1 MKKAIKLLL
10 IVISVLSGVYWFSW
24 MYRYEVVS
32 GDDPFIYALDRWSG
46 EIRLCSVDPD
56 RLGELGYRGR
66 KGRVRIDTCQ
76 TSGR

>member
-10 IVISVLSGVYWFSW
+10 IVTAILSGVSWFSW

-32 GDDPFIYALDRWSG
+32 GADPFIYALDRWNG

-56 RLGELGYRGR
+56 RLSELGYRGR
-66 KGRVRIDTCQ
+66 EGRVRIDTCQ
-76 TSGR
+76 TYGR

>member
-32 GDDPFIYALDRWSG
+32 EAVPYFYALDRWNG
-46 EIRLCSVDPD
+46 EIRLCAVDPD
-56 RLGELGYRGR
+56 RLSKLEYGGR

-76 TSGR
+76 TYGR